1 MTVRALAL
9 FSGGLDSTLACRV
22 VASQGI
28 DVQAVRFVSPFFGS
42 DLLEREADYRR
53 QVKEKYGINVM
64 LRDVS
69 EQYVKMLVAP
79 DHGYGKNFNPCI
91 DCKILLLREACRMLP
106 EIGASFIITGE
117 VLGQRPMSQ
126 RRNTLRQI
134 EKASGCQEFLV
145 RPLCAK
151 NLPPSRA
158 EEKGLI
164 DREKLLDFHGRGRQR
179 QIALAAEFGITD
191 YPAPAGGCSLTDPN
205 LAARI
210 REFYAKRGE
219 LRVTDARILIHGR
232 HYELPGG
239 GWLVIGRREKEN
251 LRLEK
256 MTAPGDKLLHNVSRP
271 GPLGIL
277 RFAGQKEDIE
287 LAAAILVR
295 YSKKDPRNP
304 AATVSVRTDDG
315 GFEIEALRIDDAVC
329 RTLMV

>member
-28 DVQAVRFVSPFFGS
+28 DVWAVRFVSPFFGS
-42 DLLEREADYRR
+42 DLLEREADYRC
-53 QVKEKYGINVM
+53 QVKEKYGIDVM

-79 DHGYGKNFNPCI
+79 EHGYGKNFNPCI
-91 DCKILLLREACRMLP
+91 DCKILLLREACSMLP

-158 EEKGLI
+158 EEQGLI
-164 DREKLLDFHGRGRQR
+164 DRERLLDFHGRGRQR

-210 REFYAKRGE
+210 REFYQKRGE
-219 LRVTDARILIHGR
+219 LRVVDARILIHGR

-256 MTAPGDKLLHNVSRP
+256 MTAPGDVLLHNVSRP

-277 RFAGQKEDIE
+277 RFADEKKDVE
-287 LAAAILVR
+287 LAAAIVVR

-304 AATVSVRTDDG
+304 EAIVSVRTDEG
-315 GFEIEALRIDDAVC
+315 SFEIAALPLDDAVC